1 MPRQQPITARD
12 FIGSILC
19 HIINTDILC
28 RSYAYDTHY
37 FSDVKSNV
45 PKVLTVVDVL
55 KHVNVKMEVTVA
67 MLMGL
72 VPALRDGL

>member
-1 MPRQQPITARD
+1 MPY
-12 FIGSILC
+12 
-19 HIINTDILC
+19 NKYILC

-37 FSDVKSNV
+37 FLDVKSNA
-45 PKVLTVVDVL
+45 PKVLTVLDVL

-67 MLMGL
+67 MLMER